1 MYCCGMPFRNGCFVG
16 FRTALLAAVRTCF
29 GIRPALLPAFLV
41 LVVGAGPA
49 AAQQDVPDA
58 GGRVY
63 GLVGAGIGD
72 GVSVATGVGAGVRVT
87 PRLGLDLEVTHLVGP
102 GGGAGAPSFGGPL
115 LPGLGLPGPGDLF
128 PFLRVETQGT
138 DVTAFLTK
146 FTVEF
151 PVADGLLFPYL
162 SGGGGVGRVEERA
175 SIVVDPAALIPS
187 AAQGA
192 LPGPGIAVPIDSTE
206 LGLAL
211 ALGGGVDVRLWRGFA
226 VGVDLRWLRVLRA
239 HDPLDTAQ
247 LAARVSYR
255 F

>member
-1 MYCCGMPFRNGCFVG
+1 MPFRNGCFVG
-16 FRTALLAAVRTCF
+16 FRTAFLAAVRTCF
-29 GIRPALLPAFLV
+29 EIRPAHLPAFLV
-41 LVVGAGPA
+41 LVVVAAPA
-49 AAQQDVPDA
+49 AAQQDIPDA

-63 GLVGAGIGD
+63 GLVGAGLGD

-87 PRLGLDLEVTHLVGP
+87 PRLGLDLEVTHLVGL
-102 GGGAGAPSFGGPL
+102 GGGAGAPSFGGPSL
-115 LPGLGLPGPGDLF
+115 LGLGLPGLGDLF
-128 PFLRVETQGT
+128 PFLRVENQGT

-192 LPGPGIAVPIDSTE
+192 LLGLAMPPGLAVPIDSTE